1 MNKHK
6 DLLLEVA
13 EQMET
18 LSLFADQAAW
28 DSIVSRVKAAANVDC
43 TKCCRTFDTKEAL
56 QTHIVAAHKYT
67 RMKY

>member
-1 MNKHK
+1 MNKQK

-28 DSIVSRVKAAANVDC
+28 DSIVSRVKAAADIDES
-43 TKCCRTFDTKEAL
+43 TGRMAAD
-56 QTHIVAAHKYT
+56 QTREDWK
-67 RMKY
+67 